1 MEALD
6 EYEKDLD
13 FEKLKIAVENAS
25 HEELWGLHGMFSCLT
40 DSDNALP
47 QLLRINY
54 QYRFELLTI
63 MVKKMLNKDGLKI
76 DRDENYIDENY
87 IDDDIERDRETCIVC
102 QQVDLLCRCNDTE
115 REEEEDQP
123 KIKID

>member
-13 FEKLKIAVENAS
+13 FEKLKIAIENAS

-47 QLLRINY
+47 QLLRTNY
-54 QYRFELLTI
+54 QYRFELLII
-63 MVKKMLNKDGLKI
+63 MVKKMLNKDGLN
-76 DRDENYIDENY
+76 DYIEDDIE
-87 IDDDIERDRETCIVC
+87 DDIERDREKCIVC
-102 QQVDLLCRCNDTE
+102 QEVDLRCRCDHTD
-115 REEEEDQP
+115 EEEEEEEQP